1 MFDFFIRLKDRNAVS
16 LSLVKPVPLMVSKY
30 FLSKWMDSYWVVRL
44 EHKEETEAAVF
55 AKGRNS
61 LGILFK
67 NIFFFLTPRTGY
79 ISEELVGKLFS
90 APL

>member
-1 MFDFFIRLKDRNAVS
+1 MLF

-61 LGILFK
+61 LGILF
-67 NIFFFLTPRTGY
+67 
-79 ISEELVGKLFS
+79 
-90 APL
+90 